1 MKEAFAVVKA
11 RDSDDVA
18 MVRDGWIQV
27 KLWR

>member
-11 RDSDDVA
+11 RDGSGVA

-27 KLWR
+27 KLCR